1 MMMEMAA
8 GMKGLVQWMNEQRNG
23 EAPATSA
30 SCSWQA
36 EEHVLFAVATAT
48 ADSLNCLRVP
58 R

>member
-1 MMMEMAA
+1 MEMAA
-8 GMKGLVQWMNEQRNG
+8 GMKGLVQWTNEQRNG